1 MKNIKYTKHASLR
14 CQQRGIPDHIVEFIY
29 LNGEC
34 KDSFNDQI
42 YFMSSDR
49 MKELWTEN
57 KDYLKNNEKHLKKTK
72 VVCNSND
79 VITAMKI
86 KKKIRWN

>member
-1 MKNIKYTKHASLR
+1 
-14 CQQRGIPDHIVEFIY
+14 
-29 LNGEC
+29 
-34 KDSFNDQI
+34 
-42 YFMSSDR
+42 

>member
-34 KDSFNDQI
+34 KDSFSDQI
-42 YFMSSDR
+42 YYMSGDR